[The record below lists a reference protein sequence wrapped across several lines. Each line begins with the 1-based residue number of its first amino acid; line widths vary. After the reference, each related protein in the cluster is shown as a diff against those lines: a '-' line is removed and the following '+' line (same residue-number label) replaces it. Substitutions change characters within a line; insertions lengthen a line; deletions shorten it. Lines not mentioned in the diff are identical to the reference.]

1 MAKSATSAEHHQ
13 GRAVRHW
20 VSLPVFGAPPRP
32 PFPYASCVPLTR
44 SVSSAA
50 LCQVFD
56 SIFMNLPMSRVKF
69 NANTEYQYVQ
79 NFKILQS
86 TFAAFNAW
94 DRKEQD
100 PASSLLRR
108 VTPLQGNLY

>member
-1 MAKSATSAEHHQ
+1 MVKSAAPAEHHQ

-20 VSLPVFGAPPRP
+20 VSLRRTRCPSATPL
-32 PFPYASCVPLTR
+32 PYASFPLTG

-79 NFKILQS
+79 NFKVLQS
-86 TFAAFNAW
+86 TFAT
-94 DRKEQD
+94 
-100 PASSLLRR
+100 L
-108 VTPLQGNLY
+108 